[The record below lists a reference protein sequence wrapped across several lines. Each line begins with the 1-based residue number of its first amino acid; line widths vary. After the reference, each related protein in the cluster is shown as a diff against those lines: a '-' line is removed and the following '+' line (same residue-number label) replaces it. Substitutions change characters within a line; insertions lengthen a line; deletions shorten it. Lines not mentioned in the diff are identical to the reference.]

1 MRISDWSSDVCSS
14 DLISEATE
22 ELREQIK
29 RMRRANLTPEQF
41 GLYVQSHP
49 DSLMVTAANKM
60 RMGQK
65 ITVSQNLTGKLMGSW
80 KVPTSRG
87 PNEDNEKLI
96 SKFWSDGFGKSV
108 TPTTKGWVVHVVD
121 PEIIQAFT
129 RSQEPR
135 EGKEWGSPV
144 ETR

>member
-65 ITVSQNLTGKLMGSW
+65 ITVSQNLTGKLM
-80 KVPTSRG
+80 
-87 PNEDNEKLI
+87 EKI
-96 SKFWSDGFGKSV
+96 GRASCRERVSV
-108 TPTTKGWVVHVVD
+108 RVDLGRRRDITKKTQK
-121 PEIIQAFT
+121 IQHNKT
-129 RSQEPR
+129 L
-135 EGKEWGSPV
+135 K
-144 ETR
+144 